1 MKWTY
6 DNPTYIDRDDCS
18 IRAFAKLLDKPY
30 VDVKNDLMQ
39 LKWLNRISRYYY
51 MKNIN
56 KYIKQHK
63 LIQIKPTGKK
73 VSDITTHGRY
83 LILVDGHLLTVI
95 NGILYDSWDSQNEII
110 QKIWTIKGV

>member
-30 VDVKNDLMQ
+30 VDVKNDLME
-39 LKWLNRISRYYY
+39 LKWLNRIARYYY
-51 MKNIN
+51 LENIY
-56 KYIKQHK
+56 KYIKRNN
-63 LIQIKPTGKK
+63 LIEIKPKGKK
-73 VSDITTHGRY
+73 VKDITAQGRY

-95 NGILYDSWDSQNEII
+95 NGILYDNWDSQNEII
-110 QKIWTIKGV
+110 QRIWTIKGV